1 MTEAVDQPAL
11 GHDLHPGAD
20 AGSAGAD
27 PHQAE
32 VAILEGFEN
41 SAQRWRQHGLRA
53 DCGSSVYLRTS
64 TQVLAL
70 AIFRESET
78 AEA

>member
-1 MTEAVDQPAL
+1 
-11 GHDLHPGAD
+11 
-20 AGSAGAD
+20 
-27 PHQAE
+27 
-32 VAILEGFEN
+32 LEGFEY

-53 DCGSSVYLRTS
+53 DCGSGVYLRTS

-70 AIFRESET
+70 AIFQESET